1 MVQTLH
7 DLQTPCLLLDEAR
20 MAANIA
26 RLHARVAGSGVA
38 YRAHLKTAKSPE
50 VARRQMTSPE
60 GPAMVSTLREAEEF
74 AAAGVRDI
82 TYGVGIAPD
91 KLPRVLALRRRG
103 VDLAVLADSV
113 AQAQAIAAAG
123 DPGDPIPVLIEIDC
137 DGHRSGVTP
146 GDAALLLAIAGALQG
161 GAVLRGVLTHGGESY
176 GARGP
181 AELKAAAEQERRAV
195 VDAAR
200 ILREAG
206 HACPVVSVGSTPTF
220 FGGGGL
226 EGLTEFR
233 AGVSVFFDLFQ
244 AGVGVCG
251 LGDIALSVLTTVIG
265 HQPVKGWTITDAGW
279 MAMSRDRGTAN
290 QAVDQG
296 YGVVCGLDGEPLD
309 DLIVIAANQEH
320 GIIAPRPGS
329 GAAAPDLPI
338 GTRLRILPN
347 HACATAAQY
356 DRYHVIGTDG
366 QLSEWPRFSGW

>member
-123 DPGDPIPVLIEIDC
+123 DP
-137 DGHRSGVTP
+137 
-146 GDAALLLAIAGALQG
+146 
-161 GAVLRGVLTHGGESY
+161 
-176 GARGP
+176 
-181 AELKAAAEQERRAV
+181 
-195 VDAAR
+195 
-200 ILREAG
+200 
-206 HACPVVSVGSTPTF
+206 
-220 FGGGGL
+220 
-226 EGLTEFR
+226 
-233 AGVSVFFDLFQ
+233 
-244 AGVGVCG
+244 
-251 LGDIALSVLTTVIG
+251 
-265 HQPVKGWTITDAGW
+265 
-279 MAMSRDRGTAN
+279 
-290 QAVDQG
+290 
-296 YGVVCGLDGEPLD
+296 
-309 DLIVIAANQEH
+309 
-320 GIIAPRPGS
+320 
-329 GAAAPDLPI
+329 
-338 GTRLRILPN
+338 
-347 HACATAAQY
+347 
-356 DRYHVIGTDG
+356 
-366 QLSEWPRFSGW
+366 

>member
-137 DGHRSGVTP
+137 DGHRSGVAP

-181 AELKAAAEQERRAV
+181 AELKAAAEQDTLGEL
-195 VDAAR
+195 AR
-200 ILREAG
+200 ITRWWM
-206 HACPVVSVGSTPTF
+206 PRGSCARP
-220 FGGGGL
+220 
-226 EGLTEFR
+226 
-233 AGVSVFFDLFQ
+233 
-244 AGVGVCG
+244 
-251 LGDIALSVLTTVIG
+251 
-265 HQPVKGWTITDAGW
+265 
-279 MAMSRDRGTAN
+279 AMPAR
-290 QAVDQG
+290 
-296 YGVVCGLDGEPLD
+296 
-309 DLIVIAANQEH
+309 
-320 GIIAPRPGS
+320 
-329 GAAAPDLPI
+329 
-338 GTRLRILPN
+338 
-347 HACATAAQY
+347 
-356 DRYHVIGTDG
+356 
-366 QLSEWPRFSGW
+366 W